1 MRAFS
6 FIALFII
13 SLSCFSQKESRKAPD
28 WINGTAQGYLI
39 VSATGGTIQQ
49 AKDKAFS
56 KVRENVVL
64 SVAVQV
70 RYASTA
76 SSSEKV
82 HNQSREYNEEFVSKV
97 NLHSAELGFVNGISE
112 SKITD
117 FYWVRTSKRK
127 QPLVFQYFIK
137 YPFSDADLAA
147 LLSDYNREVRKRK
160 DELDALKKEVVLLST
175 QDSLHTLIQKIG
187 FFRSQ
192 TGFYDDRVLSQLE
205 FELNDF
211 VKTSKFEIQR
221 NELGYFELTMFRHGL
236 PFLTTID
243 NLSSGLKDLRWE
255 RENRSYKCYYDY
267 SYMPYDDKV
276 NMEVSYNLMGKPSKR
291 TMSID
296 LGSVYPKFNLL
307 KLAAN
312 STNNVVQAVAHVN
325 ALNQVGFVVE
335 SVEIIVKS
343 KSFTFQNSTPNNLL
357 KYGNNELSFTSNAD
371 SSAFFP
377 LLESAYNLADVTI
390 RYRIPETK
398 FEHSISLYQVK
409 ILL

>member
-1 MRAFS
+1 MRVIFL
-6 FIALFII
+6 IALFVI

-76 SSSEKV
+76 TVSEKV
-82 HNQSREYNEEFVSKV
+82 HNNSREYNEEFVSKV

-117 FYWVRTSKRK
+117 FYWVRTSKKK
-127 QPLVFQYFIK
+127 QPEVFAYFIK
-137 YPFSDADLAA
+137 YPFSDSDLAA
-147 LLSDYNREVRKRK
+147 LLSDYDREVRKRK
-160 DELDALKKEVVLLST
+160 EELDALKREVLLLSR
-175 QDSLHTLIQKIG
+175 QDSLHTLIQKIV

-221 NELGYFELTMFRHGL
+221 NELGYFELTMFRHGGA
-236 PFLTTID
+236 FLATID

-255 RENRSYKCYYDY
+255 RTNRSYKCYYDY

-276 NMEVSYNLMGKPSKR
+276 NMEVSYNLMGKAYKR

-296 LGSVYPKFNLL
+296 LGSVYPKFNLM
-307 KLAAN
+307 KLSAI
-312 STNNVVQAVAHVN
+312 SDNNMLQAVAQIN

-335 SVEIIVKS
+335 SVEIVVKS
-343 KSFTFQNSTPNNLL
+343 KSFVFQNSTPNDLL
-357 KYGNNELSFTSNAD
+357 KYGSNELTFTSNAD
-371 SSAFFP
+371 ALSFFT

-398 FEHSISLYQVK
+398 FEHSMSLYQVK

>member
-1 MRAFS
+1 MLVCNNF
-6 FIALFII
+6 
-13 SLSCFSQKESRKAPD
+13 CFSQKQKKKAPD
-28 WINGTAQGYLI
+28 WINGTSQGYLI
-39 VSATGGTIQQ
+39 VSASGGTIQQ

-64 SVAVQV
+64 SVAVKV

-76 SSSEKV
+76 AVSEKV
-82 HNQSREYNEEFVSKV
+82 HNDSREYNEEFVSKV

-112 SKITD
+112 SKISD
-117 FYWVRTSKRK
+117 FYWVRTSKKK
-127 QPLVFQYFIK
+127 QPEVFAYFIK
-137 YPFSDADLAA
+137 YPFSDSDLAA
-147 LLSDYNREVRKRK
+147 LLSDYDREVRKRK
-160 DELDALKKEVVLLST
+160 EELDGLKKEVVLLST
-175 QDSLHTLIQKIG
+175 HDSLRTLIQKID

-221 NELGYFELTMFRHGL
+221 NELGYFELIMFRHGI
-236 PFLTTID
+236 PFLATID

-267 SYMPYDDKV
+267 SYMSHDDKV
-276 NMEVSYNLMGKPSKR
+276 NMEVSYNLMGKVCKR
-291 TMSID
+291 NMSID

-307 KLAAN
+307 KLSAI
-312 STNNVVQAVAHVN
+312 SDNNMLQAVAQIN

-335 SVEIIVKS
+335 SVEIVVKS

-371 SSAFFP
+371 SSSFFP

-409 ILL
+409 IIL

>member
-1 MRAFS
+1 MRIF
-6 FIALFII
+6 FLF
-13 SLSCFSQKESRKAPD
+13 LLLLCNNVCFSQKQKKKAPD
-28 WINGTAQGYLI
+28 WINGTSQGYLI
-39 VSATGGTIQQ
+39 VSASGGTIQQ

-76 SSSEKV
+76 TVSEKV
-82 HNQSREYNEEFVSKV
+82 HNNSREYNEEFVSKV

-117 FYWVRTSKRK
+117 FYWVRTSKKK
-127 QPLVFQYFIK
+127 QPEVFSYFIK
-137 YPFSDADLAA
+137 YPFSDSDLAA
-147 LLSDYNREVRKRK
+147 LLSDYDREVRKRK
-160 DELDALKKEVVLLST
+160 EELDGLKKEVVLLST
-175 QDSLHTLIQKIG
+175 QDSLRTLNQKIG
-187 FFRSQ
+187 YFRSQ

-221 NELGYFELTMFRHGL
+221 NELGYFELAMSRSGR
-236 PFLTTID
+236 PFLTTIEG
-243 NLSSGLKDLRWE
+243 LSSELKDLRWE
-255 RENRSYKCYYDY
+255 RDGRSYKCYYDY
-267 SYMPYDDKV
+267 SYMSYNDKV
-276 NMEVSYNLMGKPSKR
+276 NMEVSYNLMGKVCKR
-291 TMSID
+291 NMSID

-307 KLAAN
+307 KLSAN
-312 STNNVVQAVAHVN
+312 SDNNILQAVAQIN

-335 SVEIIVKS
+335 SVEIVVKS
-343 KSFTFQNSTPNNLL
+343 KSFAFQNSTPNNLL
-357 KYGNNELSFTSNAD
+357 KYGNNDLSFISNAD
-371 SSAFFP
+371 ASSFFP

>member
-1 MRAFS
+1 MRIF
-6 FIALFII
+6 FLIVFL
-13 SLSCFSQKESRKAPD
+13 LSANFCFSQKQKKKAPD
-28 WINGTAQGYLI
+28 WINGTSQGYLI
-39 VSATGGTIQQ
+39 VSASGGTIQQ

-76 SSSEKV
+76 TVSEKV
-82 HNQSREYNEEFVSKV
+82 HNDSRQYNEEFVSKV

-112 SKITD
+112 SKIAD
-117 FYWVRTSKRK
+117 FYWVRTSKKK
-127 QPLVFQYFIK
+127 QPEVFTYFIK
-137 YPFSDADLAA
+137 YPFSDSDLAA
-147 LLSDYNREVRKRK
+147 LLSDYDREVRKRK
-160 DELDALKKEVVLLST
+160 EELDGLKKEVVLLST
-175 QDSLHTLIQKIG
+175 QDSLRTLNQKIG
-187 FFRSQ
+187 YFRSQ

-221 NELGYFELTMFRHGL
+221 NELGYFELAMSRSGR
-236 PFLTTID
+236 PFLTTIE
-243 NLSSGLKDLRWE
+243 NLSSELKDLRWE
-255 RENRSYKCYYDY
+255 RDGRSYKCYYDY
-267 SYMPYDDKV
+267 SYMSYNDKV
-276 NMEVSYNLMGKPSKR
+276 NMEVSYNLMGKVCKR
-291 TMSID
+291 NMSID

-307 KLAAN
+307 KMSAN
-312 STNNVVQAVAHVN
+312 SDNNILQAVAQIN

-335 SVEIIVKS
+335 SVEIVVKS
-343 KSFTFQNSTPNNLL
+343 KSFAFQNSTPNNLL
-357 KYGNNELSFTSNAD
+357 KYGNNNLSFTSNAD
-371 SSAFFP
+371 ASSFFP